1 MSTSTHNCLALSVQ
15 GKALCKACCVAATH
29 QQCAHMVS
37 SQAPFIRRTAG
48 TNNSSR
54 HTGCLQT
61 GCRIHRTALVQC
73 TLTCVAGRKHCV
85 TRHATVIS
93 TTNINIQSVQQAQHT
108 PHALL
113 GQQAACECEPL
124 EQCKPHISAVTPS
137 SAPHTLAG
145 CCRRQCSTLCT
156 VCTELQ
162 LLLMLPSNSTYQ
174 TFPLLVHW

>member
-1 MSTSTHNCLALSVQ
+1 VSQQRTNNVHTWSAPRPPSSKGQPAQTTAADTH
-15 GKALCKACCVAATH
+15 VATK
-29 QQCAHMVS
+29 QCA
-37 SQAPFIRRTAG
+37 AFIA
-48 TNNSSR
+48 
-54 HTGCLQT
+54 Q
-61 GCRIHRTALVQC
+61 RTALMQC
-73 TLTCVAGRKHCV
+73 TLTCVARRKHYV

-113 GQQAACECEPL
+113 GQQVTCGFEPL
-124 EQCKPHISAVTPS
+124 EQCELHTTAVTPS

-174 TFPLLVHW
+174 TFSLHVRW